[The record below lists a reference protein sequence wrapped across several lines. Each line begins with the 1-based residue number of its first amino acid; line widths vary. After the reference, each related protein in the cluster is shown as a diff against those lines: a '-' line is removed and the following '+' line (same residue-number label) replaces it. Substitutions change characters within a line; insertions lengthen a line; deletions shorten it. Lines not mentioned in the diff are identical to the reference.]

1 VSEPNSGP
9 PTPPPDSAVGVLVT
23 TEAETYDAISD
34 NLMAAVLTLWASF
47 SAYWAGDSVVDIAQR
62 IASLVVAA
70 QRNVGRLTEAHLR
83 QQFRRLG
90 VELPRGTIVD
100 LPEALRL
107 GADETEVYQRPI
119 REIRY
124 LESVGTLL
132 DDAVDTATER
142 LESTILTDL
151 QLARVTAAQQVFYAA
166 PEETKAGPIT
176 GYRRV
181 IHPELG
187 NVCGLCIAASDR
199 VYRRVEKMSLHPGC
213 KCTLLPIVGGQD
225 PGSRINY
232 EDITNIYAAA
242 GGTTESRALAKVRVA
257 FKENGEIGTILVPE
271 GVTMKGPGTVK
282 RQLSDR
288 AATLR
293 RQQLQRQ
300 IDELQSRKGLSQW
313 HQDRL
318 EQLEDLLAAA

>member
-1 VSEPNSGP
+1 
-9 PTPPPDSAVGVLVT
+9 VLVT

-62 IASLVVAA
+62 IARLVVAA

-132 DDAVDTATER
+132 DDAVEQGTDR
-142 LESTILTDL
+142 LIKTVEMDL
-151 QLARVTAAQQVFYAA
+151 QLARAEASKQLYFVTNPKQII
-166 PEETKAGPIT
+166 GW
-176 GYRRV
+176 RRI

-199 VYRRVEKMSLHPGC
+199 LYQRIQRMDLHPGC
-213 KCTLLPIVGGQD
+213 KCTTLPVTTEAD
-225 PGSRINY
+225 PGKAINA
-232 EDITNIYAAA
+232 EDLAAIYAAA
-242 GGTTESRALAKVRVA
+242 GGTGTRQLSAIRVQV
-257 FKENGEIGTILVPE
+257 KKNGELGDILVPE
-271 GVTMKGPGTVK
+271 GTKMKQTGTVK

-318 EQLEDLLAAA
+318 EQLEELFAAA